1 MGDVMAKTAIHGS
14 VAAGFEG
21 VSDSFARGF
30 EKGELGAA
38 VSAYVD
44 GRNVVDLWGGWADAE
59 RTREWAHDTIVPTY
73 SATKGMTATCAH
85 LLVDRGAL
93 DVDEPVTTYWPEFGQ
108 SGKEKITVRM
118 VLSHQAGLKHVIVP
132 DGTSSVV
139 SGMVIA
145 QEKRFDWAA
154 VTDALA
160 RSSPGWEPGTR
171 WEYHGPTFG
180 YLVGEIVRRIDGR
193 PLDVFFR
200 QEIADPLGAEFMISV
215 PPEEDHRCADALG
228 DEASGA
234 VPPVSDPWIKNGQF
248 VWVNVNTRVWRSAAD
263 GASTGFGSAD
273 GLARVYAMLA
283 NGGQLD
289 GERLLRA
296 ETIAAAA
303 QEQPLANADGAVEGF
318 GLGYALLWK
327 DYPDLPVGAFGHPGS
342 GGSLG
347 LADPTRRLSFGYVMN
362 QMGSNGAA
370 HLLRALY
377 RSLDG

>member
-1 MGDVMAKTAIHGS
+1 MPTMPIDGT
-14 VAAGFEG
+14 VAPGFER

-44 GRNVVDLWGGWADAE
+44 GRNVVDLWGGWADAD
-59 RTREWAHDTIVPTY
+59 RTREWAHDTVVPTY

-85 LLVDRGAL
+85 LLIDRGLL
-93 DVDEPVTTYWPEFGQ
+93 DVDEPVAAYWPEFGQ
-108 SGKEKITVRM
+108 AGKEKITVRM
-118 VLSHQAGLKHVIVP
+118 VLSHQAGLKRVIVP
-132 DGTSSVV
+132 DSSVVV

-145 QEKRFDWAA
+145 PEKRFDWQT

-160 RSSPGWEPGTR
+160 RSAPGWEPGTR

-180 YLVGEIVRRIDGR
+180 YLVGEIVRRVDGR
-193 PLDVFFR
+193 QIDVFFR
-200 QEIADPLGAEFMISV
+200 EEIADPLGADFMISV
-215 PPEEDHRCADALG
+215 PLEHDDRCAVAVG

-234 VPPVSDPWIKNGQF
+234 VPPTGDPWMKSGQF
-248 VWVNVNTRVWRSAAD
+248 VWVNVNSRVWRSAAD
-263 GASTGFGSAD
+263 GASTGFGSAN
-273 GLARVYAMLA
+273 GLARVYSMLA

-289 GERLLRA
+289 GVQLLRA
-296 ETIAAAA
+296 ETVAAAA
-303 QEQPLANADGAVEGF
+303 QEQRLANADGTVEGF

-327 DYPDLPVGAFGHPGS
+327 DYPDLPSGAFGHPGS

-362 QMGSNGAA
+362 QMGSNGAV
-370 HLLRALY
+370 HLVRALY
-377 RSLDG
+377 RSIDG